1 MYIRKLFRCIISL
14 PKTVYFNFSV
24 LGFREAIKLPFYV
37 DADVRLGK
45 LYKNVVR
52 FMYQPK
58 RFDIKLGI
66 RTIDGVPEYT
76 KGYISFS
83 KQSKIIL
90 NGNAEFSYGITLVTL
105 NDGII
110 SVGRNFFC
118 NKNCSI
124 VSRDSIY
131 LGNDVLM
138 GWNVSIR
145 DSDGET
151 HRIYNS
157 GIPAMN
163 HKPINVSDHV
173 WICACSHILKGVS
186 LARDTVVAYNSCV
199 TKSFSES
206 NIILAG
212 CPACIIKTNIDWS
225 R

>member
-1 MYIRKLFRCIISL
+1 MHIRELFRGIISF

-24 LGFREAIKLPFYV
+24 LDFREAVKLPFYV
-37 DADVRLGK
+37 DADIRLGK
-45 LYKNVVR
+45 LYKNVVQ
-52 FMYQPK
+52 FMYNPK
-58 RFDIKLGI
+58 KFDIKLGVKP
-66 RTIDGVPEYT
+66 IDDAPEYT
-76 KGYISFS
+76 KGYVSFS
-83 KQSKIIL
+83 KQSKLIL
-90 NGNAEFSYGITLVTL
+90 NGCAEFSYGIMLVTL
-105 NDGII
+105 NTGII
-110 SVGRNFFC
+110 NIGSGFFC
-118 NKNCSI
+118 NKNCQI
-124 VSRDSIY
+124 VSRDSIC

-151 HRIYNS
+151 HYICNN
-157 GIPAMN
+157 GIPEIN
-163 HKPINVSDHV
+163 HKPIHVSDHV

-212 CPACIIKTNIDWS
+212 CPAHIVKTNINWS